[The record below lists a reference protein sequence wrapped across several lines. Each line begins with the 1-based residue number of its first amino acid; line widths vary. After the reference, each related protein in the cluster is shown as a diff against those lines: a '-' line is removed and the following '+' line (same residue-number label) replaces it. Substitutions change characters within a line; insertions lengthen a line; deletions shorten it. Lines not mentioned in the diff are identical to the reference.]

1 MSKLGLNS
9 SEMKNLLDAINSGAL
24 NLPEL
29 KNQVG
34 YNNPKF
40 NQYLED
46 SVNGCPACK
55 VDLSEYIDRC
65 KIPCHKCRD
74 PKWKCPQDTKN

>member
-1 MSKLGLNS
+1 
-9 SEMKNLLDAINSGAL
+9 
-24 NLPEL
+24 
-29 KNQVG
+29 VG
-34 YNNPKF
+34 YNNPKL
-40 NQYLED
+40 NQYLDD
-46 SVNGCPACK
+46 SVNGCPTCK